1 MAIGIETTEALEY
14 VDRVGAIADVV
25 RAGARQAD
33 VDGHLADAT
42 VDALRETGL
51 LRMLL
56 PAHYGGGGLHI
67 TDTLPVVE
75 ALSRVNGSAGWNLQI
90 GATTLALAHDLADE
104 EARDEVLGDARSIV
118 AGTINFMSIKVTRA
132 DGGCVF
138 DGEATFLSGAA
149 HADWLA
155 VGGWLHED
163 GQPQFTAGGMPEI
176 VRGVVPMS
184 TIELRDTWDVSGM
197 RATASNDATLDAMF
211 IPDRFLCTP
220 DGTGLVPGDPAAA
233 LPLFSR
239 FGGGLSWVS
248 IGIAR
253 GALDALRA
261 VGATKVPLGSAG
273 PLIERTEVQIEAAKA
288 RGLIEAGAAFL
299 RIDVGRVD
307 GQGRGRRESRRRRSG
322 DAAPLVRHR
331 RRVRRA
337 RNRPDRAGLR
347 FVGAVRARGH
357 RALLARRERGHE
369 AHRGLAALL
378 RPRRPNRPRPPAAP
392 GPDLAGRGG
401 GGSG

>member
-1 MAIGIETTEALEY
+1 MAIGTETTDALEY
-14 VDRVGAIADVV
+14 IDRVGAIADVV

-33 VDGHLADAT
+33 IDGRLADAT
-42 VDALRETGL
+42 VDAIRETGL

-56 PAHYGGGGLHI
+56 PARYGGGGLHI
-67 TDTLPVVE
+67 TDTMPVVE

-104 EARDEVLGDARSIV
+104 DARDEVLGDLRSIV
-118 AGTINFMSIKVTRA
+118 AGTINFMSIKVTRT

-138 DGEATFLSGAA
+138 DGEATFLSGAS

-163 GQPQFTAGGMPEI
+163 GVPQFTKGGMPTI
-176 VRGVVPMS
+176 IRGVVPMS

-220 DGTGLVPGDPAAA
+220 DGSGLVPGDPAAA

-273 PLIERTEVQIEAAKA
+273 PLIERTEVQIEAARA
-288 RGLIEAGAAFL
+288 LGLIEAGAAFL
-299 RIDVGRVD
+299 RSTWDASMAKVAAGQRLDVDDQAMLRLSYVTGAEYAAHATDLIARVAGSSALFEREGIARCWRDANAVTKHIAVSPRFYDRVGRIVL
-307 GQGRGRRESRRRRSG
+307 GLP
-322 DAAPLVRHR
+322 PL
-331 RRVRRA
+331 
-337 RNRPDRAGLR
+337 
-347 FVGAVRARGH
+347 
-357 RALLARRERGHE
+357 
-369 AHRGLAALL
+369 
-378 RPRRPNRPRPPAAP
+378 P
-392 GPDLAGRGG
+392 GPI
-401 GGSG
+401 